1 MDQNAQLAEA
11 APPARPLSVAPTSP
25 KRGAANRIIAL
36 HGVSSFCYGLVFPFT
51 GIFLADRP
59 GIGTPGVA
67 LYYAAAGVAN
77 LAVALVLA
85 TGLVRPPRVALG
97 LTGNLLSFIGYL
109 LLPSVGSLPA
119 VGLAAIANGAGQGC
133 FLAAV
138 IPIVNSLVPEADRRR
153 VFARRYQVLN
163 ATLALGSLVA
173 GAAITASSRGVIPWL
188 FVVNAIGYLPIAWA
202 LLRARTTARAS
213 EQAQAAER
221 PRSTAFPMALLLK
234 ASLAVSL
241 FQFGVYLF
249 GYSQFE
255 ATVPLVADKL
265 MHTGLGWISLLIAV
279 NVAVIVTAQRWVTR
293 LLEPHAEVLGLRVAI
308 TLWVAGYLVV
318 GMLAFAPPPVQLA
331 GLLLYGVLFALGEC
345 AYSCSYHPWLISKV
359 PDTELMRANALSNS
373 MMGIGLFFGPSIGVG
388 LVGIGSASAVW
399 LTLGTLCGLVGVT
412 TARRRGVGAPSSWG
426 RRRRRCGA

>member
-1 MDQNAQLAEA
+1 MDHITELPEA
-11 APPARPLSVAPTSP
+11 APPRPLAAPTSP
-25 KRGAANRIIAL
+25 RRGAANRIIAL

-51 GIFLADRP
+51 GIFLSDRP
-59 GIGTPGVA
+59 GIGTHGVA
-67 LYYAAAGVAN
+67 LYYAVAGVAN

-85 TGLVRPPRVALG
+85 MGVVRPPRVALG
-97 LTGNLLSFIGYL
+97 VIGNLLSFGGYL
-109 LLPSVGSLPA
+109 LLSSVGSLSA
-119 VGLAAIANGAGQGC
+119 VGLAAAVNGAGQGC

-173 GAAITASSRGVIPWL
+173 GAAITALSRDVIPWL
-188 FVVNAIGYLPIAWA
+188 FVVNAFGYLPIAWA
-202 LLRARTTARAS
+202 LLRARTSARLG

-221 PRSTAFPMALLLK
+221 PDGTALPVALLVK

-255 ATVPLVADKL
+255 ATAPLVADKL
-265 MHTGLGWISLLIAV
+265 MHTGLGLISVLIAV
-279 NVAVIVTAQRWVTR
+279 NVAVIVTAQHWVTR
-293 LLEPHAEVLGLRVAI
+293 LLEPRAEVVGLRVAI
-308 TLWVAGYLVV
+308 TLWVVGYLVV
-318 GMLAFAPPPVQLA
+318 GMLAYAPAPVRLA

-359 PDTELMRANALSNS
+359 PDAELMRANALSNS
-373 MMGIGLFFGPSIGVG
+373 MMGIGLFFGPAIGVG
-388 LVGIGSASAVW
+388 LVGTGSASVVW
-399 LTLGTLCGLVGVT
+399 LTLGTLCGLVGIT
-412 TARRRGVGAPSSWG
+412 TARRRRRGAI
-426 RRRRRCGA
+426 

>member
-1 MDQNAQLAEA
+1 MDQIAPPDEA
-11 APPARPLSVAPTSP
+11 APPARPVPVAPTTP
-25 KRGAANRIIAL
+25 RRAVHQIIAL

-59 GIGTPGVA
+59 GIGTHGVA
-67 LYYAAAGVAN
+67 LYYALAGVAN
-77 LAVALVLA
+77 LAIALVLA
-85 TGLVRPPRVALG
+85 TGLVRPPRVSLG
-97 LTGNLLSFIGYL
+97 VTGNLLSFIGYL
-109 LLPSVGSLPA
+109 LLPSVGSLSA
-119 VGLAAIANGAGQGC
+119 VGLAATAIGAGQGC

-138 IPIVNSLVPEADRRR
+138 IPIVNSLVPGADRRR

-173 GAAITASSRGVIPWL
+173 GAVITASSRDVIPWL
-188 FVVNAIGYLPIAWA
+188 FVMNAIGYLPIAWA
-202 LLRARTTARAS
+202 LLRARTAARAG

-221 PRSTAFPMALLLK
+221 PRGTAFPVALLLK

-255 ATVPLVADKL
+255 ATAPLIADKL
-265 MHTGLGWISLLIAV
+265 MHTGLGWISVLIAV
-279 NVAVIVTAQRWVTR
+279 NVAVIVSAQRWVTR
-293 LLEPHAEVLGLRVAI
+293 FLEPRAEVVGLRVAI
-308 TLWVAGYLVV
+308 TLWVAGYLAV
-318 GMLAFAPPPVQLA
+318 GMLAFAPPSVQLA
-331 GLLLYGVLFALGEC
+331 GLLLYGVLFAFGEC

-388 LVGIGSASAVW
+388 LVGTGNASVVW
-399 LTLGTLCGLVGVT
+399 LTLGTLCGLVGIT
-412 TARRRGVGAPSSWG
+412 TASRRGVEAPSGWG
-426 RRRRRCGA
+426 RHRRRRCGG

>member
-1 MDQNAQLAEA
+1 MDHITELPEA
-11 APPARPLSVAPTSP
+11 APPRPLVAPTSP
-25 KRGAANRIIAL
+25 RRGAANRIIAL

-59 GIGTPGVA
+59 GIGTHGVA
-67 LYYAAAGVAN
+67 LYYAVAGVAN

-85 TGLVRPPRVALG
+85 TGVVRPPRVALG
-97 LTGNLLSFIGYL
+97 VFGNLLSFAGYL
-109 LLPSVGSLPA
+109 LLPSVGSLSA
-119 VGLAAIANGAGQGC
+119 VGLAAAANGAGQGC

-138 IPIVNSLVPEADRRR
+138 IPIVNSLVPEADRRQ

-173 GAAITASSRGVIPWL
+173 GVAISASSRDVIPWL

-202 LLRARTTARAS
+202 LLRSRSAATAG
-213 EQAQAAER
+213 EQAQER
-221 PRSTAFPMALLLK
+221 PAPTAFPVAQLLK

-255 ATVPLVADKL
+255 ATAPLVTDKL
-265 MHTGLGWISLLIAV
+265 MHIGLGWISVLIAV
-279 NVAVIVTAQRWVTR
+279 NVAVIVTAQKWVTR
-293 LLEPHAEVLGLRVAI
+293 LLEPHAEVIGLRVAI
-308 TLWVAGYLVV
+308 TLWVAGYLMV
-318 GMLAFAPPPVQLA
+318 GMLAFAPPPAGLA
-331 GLLLYGVLFALGEC
+331 GLLLFGVLFAFGEC

-359 PDTELMRANALSNS
+359 PDAELMRANALSNS

-388 LVGIGSASAVW
+388 LVGTGSASVVW
-399 LTLGTLCGLVGVT
+399 LTLGTLCGLVGIT
-412 TARRRGVGAPSSWG
+412 TARRR
-426 RRRRRCGA
+426 RR

>member
-1 MDQNAQLAEA
+1 VQ
-11 APPARPLSVAPTSP
+11 
-25 KRGAANRIIAL
+25 RIIAL
-36 HGVSSFCYGLVFPFT
+36 HGLSSFCYGLVFPFT

-59 GIGTPGVA
+59 GIGTHGVA
-67 LYYAAAGVAN
+67 LYYGVAGVAN

-97 LTGNLLSFIGYL
+97 LTGNLLSFAGYL
-109 LLPSVGSLPA
+109 LLPAVGSLSA
-119 VGLAAIANGAGQGC
+119 VGLAAAANGAGQGC
-133 FLAAV
+133 FLAAI

-153 VFARRYQVLN
+153 IFARRYQVLN

-173 GAAITASSRGVIPWL
+173 GAAITTSSRAVIPWL
-188 FVVNAIGYLPIAWA
+188 FVANAIGYLPVAWA
-202 LLRARTTARAS
+202 LLRARTEAGAGEQLQTA
-213 EQAQAAER
+213 Q
-221 PRSTAFPMALLLK
+221 PHGTAFPVALLLK

-255 ATVPLVADKL
+255 ATAPLVTDKL
-265 MHTGLGWISLLIAV
+265 MHVGLGWISVVIAV
-279 NVAVIVTAQRWVTR
+279 NVAVIVIAQSRVTR
-293 LLEPHAEVLGLRVAI
+293 LLERHAEVVGLRVAI

-318 GMLAFAPPPVQLA
+318 GALAFAPPPVPLA

-359 PDTELMRANALSNS
+359 PEAELMRANALSNS

-388 LVGIGSASAVW
+388 LVGTGNASGVW
-399 LTLGTLCGLVGVT
+399 LTLCTLCALVGVT
-412 TARRRGVGAPSSWG
+412 TI
-426 RRRRRCGA
+426 RRRRREAAI